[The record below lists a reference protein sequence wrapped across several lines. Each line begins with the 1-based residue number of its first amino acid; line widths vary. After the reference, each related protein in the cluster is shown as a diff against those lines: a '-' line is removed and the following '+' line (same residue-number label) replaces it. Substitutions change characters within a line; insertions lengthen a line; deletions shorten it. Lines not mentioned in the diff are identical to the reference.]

1 MHPHAPNPAAQP
13 HLSLNAFNV
22 SSLSCEERNSSGEW
36 LSFRGA
42 LASNDELR
50 FGRTFAAKLRESDFG
65 PVDVWPF
72 RIPSSTRGH
81 ASGPKPAPGGAALF
95 CFDCVA
101 LRVTVSSCAGSSANA
116 ELGTWEPGPL
126 ARLRQ
131 V

>member
-1 MHPHAPNPAAQP
+1 MHLHAPNSAARP

-22 SSLSCEERNSSGEW
+22 SSLSCEERNGGGVRP
-36 LSFRGA
+36 SFQGT
-42 LASNDELR
+42 LASSNEQR
-50 FGRTFAAKLRESDFG
+50 SGRTSAAEKRDGDFG
-65 PVDVWPF
+65 PVDIWPF

-81 ASGPKPAPGGAALF
+81 ASGPKPAPGGSALF
-95 CFDCVA
+95 CFDYVA
-101 LRVTVSSCAGSSANA
+101 LRVTVSSFAGPSANA

>member
-13 HLSLNAFNV
+13 HLSLNTFSVPFLSREEYNGGGERPSFWGTLT
-22 SSLSCEERNSSGEW
+22 SS
-36 LSFRGA
+36 
-42 LASNDELR
+42 DEPR
-50 FGRTFAAKLRESDFG
+50 FGQTSAAKLRESGFG

-72 RIPSSTRGH
+72 RTPSSTRGH
-81 ASGPKPAPGGAALF
+81 ASGPKPAPGGSALF
-95 CFDCVA
+95 CFDFVA
-101 LRVTVSSCAGSSANA
+101 LRVTASSFAGPSANA

>member
-13 HLSLNAFNV
+13 HLSPNAFSV
-22 SSLSCEERNSSGEW
+22 PFLSCEERNDGSERP
-36 LSFRGA
+36 SFRA
-42 LASNDELR
+42 TLTSSDDLR
-50 FGRTFAAKLRESDFG
+50 FGRTSAARSEGMTRSRWSL
-65 PVDVWPF
+65 PF

-81 ASGPKPAPGGAALF
+81 ASGPKPAPGGSALF
-95 CFDCVA
+95 CFDFVA
-101 LRVTVSSCAGSSANA
+101 LWVTVSSYAGPSANA

>member
-13 HLSLNAFNV
+13 HLFLNAFRV
-22 SSLSCEERNSSGEW
+22 RSLSREQRNNGGERPSLKGP
-36 LSFRGA
+36 
-42 LASNDELR
+42 LASSSELR
-50 FGRTFAAKLRESDFG
+50 FGRTFAAEKRDDDFG

-81 ASGPKPAPGGAALF
+81 ASGPKPAPGGSALF
-95 CFDCVA
+95 CFDFVA
-101 LRVTVSSCAGSSANA
+101 LWVTVSSYAEPSANA

>member
-13 HLSLNAFNV
+13 HLSLNAF
-22 SSLSCEERNSSGEW
+22 SLPSPSREDRNGGGERP
-36 LSFRGA
+36 SFQGT
-42 LASNDELR
+42 LASSDKQR
-50 FGRTFAAKLRESDFG
+50 FDRTSTAEKRDHDFG

-72 RIPSSTRGH
+72 RIPSSARGH
-81 ASGPKPAPGGAALF
+81 ASGPKPAPGGSALF
-95 CFDCVA
+95 CFDFVA
-101 LRVTVSSCAGSSANA
+101 LWVTVSSYAGPSANA

>member
-13 HLSLNAFNV
+13 HLSLNAFSV
-22 SSLSCEERNSSGEW
+22 PSLSREERNDSGGW
-36 LSFRGA
+36 PSFPGI
-42 LASNDELR
+42 LASGDELR
-50 FGRTFAAKLRESDFG
+50 FGRTSAAKLRESDFG
-65 PVDVWPF
+65 PVGLWPF

-81 ASGPKPAPGGAALF
+81 ASGRKPAPGGSALF
-95 CFDCVA
+95 CFDYVA
-101 LRVTVSSCAGSSANA
+101 LRVTVSSFAGPSANA

>member
-13 HLSLNAFNV
+13 YLSLNAFSV
-22 SSLSCEERNSSGEW
+22 PSFSREERNGGGGRP
-36 LSFRGA
+36 SFPGT
-42 LASNDELR
+42 LASRDELR
-50 FGRTFAAKLRESDFG
+50 FGRTSAARSEGMTRFRWSL
-65 PVDVWPF
+65 PF

-81 ASGPKPAPGGAALF
+81 ASGPKPAPGGSALF
-95 CFDCVA
+95 CFDFVA
-101 LRVTVSSCAGSSANA
+101 LRVTVSSFAGPSANA

>member
-13 HLSLNAFNV
+13 HLSLNAFSV
-22 SSLSCEERNSSGEW
+22 SSLTREERNGSGERP
-36 LSFRGA
+36 SFRGA
-42 LASNDELR
+42 LASSDELR
-50 FGRTFAAKLRESDFG
+50 FGRTSAAKLRESDFG

-81 ASGPKPAPGGAALF
+81 ASGPKPAPGGSALF
-95 CFDCVA
+95 CFDFVA
-101 LRVTVSSCAGSSANA
+101 LRVTVSSFAGPSANA

>member
-13 HLSLNAFNV
+13 HLSLNAFSV
-22 SSLSCEERNSSGEW
+22 PSLSCEERNNADEISSFPGT
-36 LSFRGA
+36 
-42 LASNDELR
+42 LASRDELR
-50 FGRTFAAKLRESDFG
+50 FRRTPTAEKRDDDFG

-81 ASGPKPAPGGAALF
+81 ASGPKPAPGGSALF
-95 CFDCVA
+95 CFDYVA
-101 LRVTVSSCAGSSANA
+101 LWVTVSSFAGPSANA

>member
-1 MHPHAPNPAAQP
+1 MHPYAPNPAAQP
-13 HLSLNAFNV
+13 HLSLNTFSV
-22 SSLSCEERNSSGEW
+22 PFLRREEYNGGGERP
-36 LSFRGA
+36 SFWGT

-50 FGRTFAAKLRESDFG
+50 LGRTSAARSEGMTRSRWSL
-65 PVDVWPF
+65 PF

-81 ASGPKPAPGGAALF
+81 ASGPKPAPGGSALF
-95 CFDCVA
+95 CFDFVA
-101 LRVTVSSCAGSSANA
+101 LRVTVSSFAGPSANA

>member
-13 HLSLNAFNV
+13 HLSLNAFSV
-22 SSLSCEERNSSGEW
+22 SFLSRKERNDGCERP
-36 LSFRGA
+36 SFRGT
-42 LASNDELR
+42 LASSDALR
-50 FGRTFAAKLRESDFG
+50 FGRTSAARSEGMTRSRWSL
-65 PVDVWPF
+65 PF

-81 ASGPKPAPGGAALF
+81 ASGPKPAPGGSALF
-95 CFDCVA
+95 CFDFVA
-101 LRVTVSSCAGSSANA
+101 LWVTVSSFAGPSANA

>member
-13 HLSLNAFNV
+13 HLSLNAF
-22 SSLSCEERNSSGEW
+22 SAPYLRREERNDGGERP
-36 LSFRGA
+36 SFPGT
-42 LASNDELR
+42 LASRDELR
-50 FGRTFAAKLRESDFG
+50 FGRTSAAELRESDFG
-65 PVDVWPF
+65 PLDVWPF
-72 RIPSSTRGH
+72 RTPSSTRGH
-81 ASGPKPAPGGAALF
+81 ASGPKPAPGGSALF

-101 LRVTVSSCAGSSANA
+101 LRVTVSSFAGPSANA

>member
-1 MHPHAPNPAAQP
+1 MHHHAPNPAAQP
-13 HLSLNAFNV
+13 HLSLKSFSAP
-22 SSLSCEERNSSGEW
+22 SLSCEERNGSGERP
-36 LSFRGA
+36 SFRGT
-42 LASNDELR
+42 LATSDELR

-81 ASGPKPAPGGAALF
+81 ASGPKPAPGGSALF
-95 CFDCVA
+95 CFDYVA
-101 LRVTVSSCAGSSANA
+101 LWVTVSSFAGPSANA